1 VPQTIEISQLDLR
14 YEGFRMKNLA
24 LERKLLAALQLD
36 GVREPLCGADSGD
49 AHILLDGFKR
59 LRCARSLG
67 IHTVPY
73 AALAQDQAAAIVR
86 ILRGHQ
92 SQSLTI
98 LEQARF
104 VDELHHLCQMSLGEI
119 AQHLS
124 RCKSW
129 VSMRLGLFAELPEAV
144 CEKLFAGQFPARS
157 YLYTIRPF
165 TRVNREVSK
174 SVAQFVLALS
184 GRGLSVREIAFLFR
198 QCFGDS
204 PAWREQILAGRL
216 ELPLRHYRESLSTSP
231 AWDTIEREVLRDL
244 EILLRLMQTLAAH
257 DASHLGSP
265 DFLAQAGLLTAAI
278 LKQTTPFVKKVRELH
293 ARRAHP

>member
-1 VPQTIEISQLDLR
+1 MPENIEISQLDLR
-14 YEGFRMKNLA
+14 YEGFRMKNPA

-198 QCFGDS
+198 QCFDGS
-204 PAWREQILAGRL
+204 PAWREQILAGRI
-216 ELPLRHYRESLSTSP
+216 ELPLRHYRESQNPSAGCAS
-231 AWDTIEREVLRDL
+231 AERQVLKDL
-244 EILLRLMQTLAAH
+244 ELLGHLMQTLAAR
-257 DASHLGSP
+257 DKSHLPSA
-265 DFLAQAGLLTAAI
+265 DFQVQASLLAAAI
-278 LKQTTPFVKKVRELH
+278 LKQAPTFVKKVREIH
-293 ARRAHP
+293 AQRAHP